1 MTRLR
6 QSLRLAG
13 AAAKANLLPGLLL
26 QCLMLVFF
34 SLFIA
39 HEGTRR
45 FLGDVAHVKQEAGYA
60 FSFISYA
67 VAGGVFPELLRVAF
81 FQSGKATRKN
91 LWLLLT
97 AAPFWGALGMLV
109 DLLYR
114 LQAVWFGNGHDWLTL
129 LCKVFVD
136 QFLFSPFLSAP
147 LIVGWFLLRDEGF
160 RPAAF
165 RMLFRADFLFGKVF
179 PVAVAGWC
187 VWIPGVLL
195 VYSMPPLLQIPVAVF
210 IQVFWVLLF
219 TTMEESLGRKLP
231 QGGSAPSQKEGR
243 REWH

>member
-1 MTRLR
+1 MKTFR

-13 AAAKANLLPGLLL
+13 AAAKSNLLPGLLL

-34 SLFIA
+34 SLYIA

-60 FSFISYA
+60 FSFFSYA
-67 VAGGVFPELLRVAF
+67 VAGGVMPELLRVVF
-81 FQSGKATRKN
+81 FQSGKATKKN

-97 AAPFWGALGMLV
+97 AAPFWGALGMLI

-114 LQAVWFGNGHDWLTL
+114 LQTVWFGAGHDWLTL
-129 LCKVFVD
+129 LLKVFAD
-136 QFLFSPFLSAP
+136 QFLFAPLLSTP
-147 LIVGWFLLRDEGF
+147 LIVGWFFLRDEGF
-160 RPAAF
+160 RPSAF
-165 RMLFRADFLFGKVF
+165 GKIFRADFLFDKVF
-179 PVAVAGWC
+179 PVVVAGWC
-187 VWIPGVLL
+187 VWIPGVIL

-219 TTMEESLGRKLP
+219 TTMEESLRRR
-231 QGGSAPSQKEGR
+231 PS
-243 REWH
+243 

>member
-1 MTRLR
+1 MNAFR

-26 QCLMLVFF
+26 QCLLLTFF
-34 SLFIA
+34 SLYVA
-39 HEGTRR
+39 HEGTKH
-45 FLGDVAHVKQEAGYA
+45 FLGEIARVKQEAGYG
-60 FSFISYA
+60 FSFLSYA
-67 VAGGVFPELLRVAF
+67 VAGGVLPELLRVVF
-81 FQSGKATRKN
+81 FQSGKPTRKN

-114 LQAVWFGNGHDWLTL
+114 LQAVWFGTGHDWLTL

-136 QFLFSPFLSAP
+136 QFLFAPFLSAP

-160 RPAAF
+160 RPSAF
-165 RMLFRADFLFGKVF
+165 GKIFRADFVFEKVF

-195 VYSMPPLLQIPVAVF
+195 VYFMPPLLQIPVAVF

-219 TTMEESLGRKLP
+219 TTLEESLQRK
-231 QGGSAPSQKEGR
+231 APL
-243 REWH
+243 

>member
-1 MTRLR
+1 LKTFR

-13 AAAKANLLPGLLL
+13 AAAKSNLRPGLLL

-34 SLFIA
+34 SLYIA

-60 FSFISYA
+60 FSFFSYA
-67 VAGGVFPELLRVAF
+67 VAGGVMPELLRVVF
-81 FQSGKATRKN
+81 FQSGKATKKN

-97 AAPFWGALGMLV
+97 AAPFWGALGMLI

-114 LQAVWFGNGHDWLTL
+114 LQTVWFGAGHDWLTL
-129 LCKVFVD
+129 LLKVFAD
-136 QFLFSPFLSAP
+136 QFLFAPLLSTP
-147 LIVGWFLLRDEGF
+147 LIVGWFFLRDEGF
-160 RPAAF
+160 RPSAF
-165 RMLFRADFLFGKVF
+165 GKIFRADFLFDKVF
-179 PVAVAGWC
+179 PVVVAGWC
-187 VWIPGVLL
+187 VWIPGVIL

-219 TTMEESLGRKLP
+219 TTMEESLRRR
-231 QGGSAPSQKEGR
+231 PS
-243 REWH
+243 

>member
-1 MTRLR
+1 LKTFR

-13 AAAKANLLPGLLL
+13 AAAKSNLLPGLLL

-34 SLFIA
+34 SLYIA

-60 FSFISYA
+60 FSFFSYA
-67 VAGGVFPELLRVAF
+67 VAGGVMPELLRVVF
-81 FQSGKATRKN
+81 FQSGKATKKN

-97 AAPFWGALGMLV
+97 AAPFWGALGMLI

-114 LQAVWFGNGHDWLTL
+114 LQTVWFGAGHDWLTL
-129 LCKVFVD
+129 LLKVFAD
-136 QFLFSPFLSAP
+136 QFLFAPLLSTP
-147 LIVGWFLLRDEGF
+147 LIVGWFFLRDEGF
-160 RPAAF
+160 RPSAF
-165 RMLFRADFLFGKVF
+165 GKIFRADFLFDKVF
-179 PVAVAGWC
+179 PVVVAGWC
-187 VWIPGVLL
+187 VWIPGVIL

-219 TTMEESLGRKLP
+219 TTMEESLRRR
-231 QGGSAPSQKEGR
+231 PS
-243 REWH
+243 

>member
-1 MTRLR
+1 MNRFR
-6 QSLRLAG
+6 RSLRLAG
-13 AAAKANLLPGLLL
+13 AAAKANFLPGLLL

-34 SLFIA
+34 SLYVA

-60 FSFISYA
+60 FSFFSYA
-67 VAGGVFPELLRVAF
+67 IAGGVMPELLRIAF
-81 FQSGKATRKN
+81 FQSGKPTRRN

-97 AAPFWGALGMLV
+97 AAPFWGGLGMLV

-129 LCKVFVD
+129 LCKTLVD
-136 QFLFSPFLSAP
+136 QLLFSPFLSAP

-160 RPAAF
+160 RPSAF
-165 RMLFRADFLFGKVF
+165 RMIFRADFIFEKVV

-219 TTMEESLGRKLP
+219 TTVEESLRGTRAQSRKF
-231 QGGSAPSQKEGR
+231 
-243 REWH
+243 

>member
-1 MTRLR
+1 MSAFRR
-6 QSLRLAG
+6 SLRLAG
-13 AAAKANLLPGLLL
+13 AAARANLLPGLLL
-26 QCLMLVFF
+26 QSLLLVFF
-34 SLFIA
+34 SLYIA

-60 FSFISYA
+60 FSFFSYA
-67 VAGGVFPELLRVAF
+67 VAGGVLPELLRIAF
-81 FQSGKATRKN
+81 FQSGKTTRRN

-97 AAPFWGALGMLV
+97 AAPFWGGMGMLI

-129 LCKVFVD
+129 LCKVSVD

-160 RPAAF
+160 RPSAF
-165 RMLFRADFLFGKVF
+165 RKIFCAEFVCEKVF

-195 VYSMPPLLQIPVAVF
+195 VYFMPPLLQIPVAVF

-219 TTMEESLGRKLP
+219 TTMEESLRRK
-231 QGGSAPSQKEGR
+231 SR
-243 REWH
+243 

>member
-1 MTRLR
+1 MSRFR

-13 AAAKANLLPGLLL
+13 AAAKANFLPGLLL

-34 SLFIA
+34 SLYIA

-45 FLGDVAHVKQEAGYA
+45 FLGDVAHVKQEAGYV

-67 VAGGVFPELLRVAF
+67 VAGGVMPELLRIVF
-81 FQSGKATRKN
+81 FQSGKATRRN
-91 LWLLLT
+91 LWLMLT
-97 AAPFWGALGMLV
+97 AAPFWGALGMII

-114 LQAVWFGNGHDWLTL
+114 LQSLWFGNGHDWLTL
-129 LCKVFVD
+129 LCKIFVD
-136 QFLFSPFLSAP
+136 QFLFSPFLGIP
-147 LIVGWFLLRDEGF
+147 LAVGWFLLRDEGF
-160 RPAAF
+160 RPSAF
-165 RMLFRADFLFGKVF
+165 GKIFCADFVFEKVF

-210 IQVFWVLLF
+210 IEVFWVLLF
-219 TTMEESLGRKLP
+219 TTMEDLTDRS
-231 QGGSAPSQKEGR
+231 SQRGL
-243 REWH
+243 